1 LEDSN
6 MTERGALG
14 AQGSSQTPA
23 PDFGRPGRRPTTEVA
38 ILGAGPYGLAAA
50 AQLRHVG
57 ADVRIFGD
65 PMSFWRTMPEGM
77 LLRSN
82 WTATCIV
89 DYRGPLSLDAYCQA
103 TGNRFGRPIPLDR
116 FIQYGEWVQQR
127 VAPNVDRRTAARVE
141 FDGAAFRLVLDDG
154 DELRAG
160 RVVVACGIAPFARR
174 PPQLAGLPVQY
185 ATHTSEHRTFS
196 PFAGQQVLVVG
207 GGQSALESAA
217 LLHEAGASVEVL
229 VRQEHVNW
237 LHGGK
242 YHRKLG
248 RLAPLVYAPTD
259 VGPMGLSRLV
269 AVPDLFRRLPRT
281 VQEPLAY
288 RAIRPAGAAWLVPRL
303 QKVPIRLGR
312 EVRAARTVGDKLRV
326 ELDGGEARTVDHLLY
341 GTGYRVDIGRY
352 GFLAPELVAAI
363 RQVNGYPLLGPGL
376 ESSVPRLHFLGA
388 PAAWSF
394 GPIMRF
400 VSGSWYASRSLSRVA
415 TGHPV
420 AEPVDA
426 DS

>member
-1 LEDSN
+1 MRN
-6 MTERGALG
+6 KGKLG
-14 AQGSSQTPA
+14 AQRPDGAYLRTGRGPA
-23 PDFGRPGRRPTTEVA
+23 TGVA

-50 AQLRHVG
+50 ARLRAAAVET
-57 ADVRIFGD
+57 RIFGD

-82 WTATCIV
+82 WSATCIA
-89 DYRGPLSLDAYCQA
+89 DHRGPLSLDAYCMA
-103 TGNRFGRPIPLDR
+103 TGSRIDRPIPLER
-116 FIQYGEWVQQR
+116 FIEYGDWVQQR
-127 VAPNVDRRTAARVE
+127 VAPDADRRMVTRVE
-141 FDGAAFRLVLDDG
+141 ADSPGFRLTMDDG
-154 DELRAG
+154 DQLRVA

-174 PPQLAGLPVQY
+174 PPQLVGLSPEH
-185 ATHTSEHRTFS
+185 ASHTSEHRGFS
-196 PFAGQQVLVVG
+196 RFEGQQVLVVG

-229 VRQEHVNW
+229 VRQDHVNW

-269 AVPDLFRRLPRT
+269 AVPDLFRRLPRA

-288 RAIRPAGAAWLVPRL
+288 RAIRPAGAAWLVGRL
-303 QKVPIRLGR
+303 QEVPIRLGR
-312 EVRAARTVGDKLRV
+312 EVRAARPAGDKLHV
-326 ELDGGEARTVDHLLY
+326 QLDGGETRTVDHLLY

-352 GFLAPELVAAI
+352 DFLARELVDAI
-363 RQVNGYPLLGPGL
+363 RQLNGYPILGPGL
-376 ESSVPRLHFLGA
+376 ESSVPGLHFLGA

-400 VSGSWYASRSLSRVA
+400 VSGSWYASRSLSRSV
-415 TGHPV
+415 TGRT
-420 AEPVDA
+420 AA
-426 DS
+426 DLVEAGS